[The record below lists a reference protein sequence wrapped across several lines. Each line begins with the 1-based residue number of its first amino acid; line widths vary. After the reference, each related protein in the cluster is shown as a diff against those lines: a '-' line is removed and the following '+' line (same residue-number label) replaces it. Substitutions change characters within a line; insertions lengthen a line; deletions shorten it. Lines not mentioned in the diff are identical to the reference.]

1 MARRSKTLV
10 DQIRRAVDDC
20 GMSRY
25 ALGQIIGMD
34 KGQMSR
40 FMAGKGFL
48 SEASMNRLAE
58 ALNLSVVSGANP
70 KTDNTKDR

>member
-1 MARRSKTLV
+1 MARKSKTLV

-25 ALGQIIGMD
+25 ALGQLIGMD
-34 KGQMSR
+34 KAQMSR

-48 SEASMNRLAE
+48 SEDSMNRLAE
-58 ALNLSVVSGANP
+58 SLHLSISSGAKP
-70 KTDNTKDR
+70 KAAKTKDR